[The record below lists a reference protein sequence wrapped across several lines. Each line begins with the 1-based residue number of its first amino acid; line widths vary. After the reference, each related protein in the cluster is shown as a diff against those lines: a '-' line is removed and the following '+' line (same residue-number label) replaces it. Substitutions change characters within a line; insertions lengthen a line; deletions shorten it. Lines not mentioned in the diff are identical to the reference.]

1 MYQDFYFNQGVG
13 ARTADLAPVR
23 LPTMI
28 SEHDS
33 GGFLSGGAGLFGLS
47 SEPAPTFEITH
58 SQACSCSSCCG
69 SDEKAAGPAPAGDEP
84 IFVDG
89 DIAGDT
95 STTATITVGG
105 SLTSELET
113 VGDTDWIAIT
123 LTAGQTIDIALFGSG
138 ANPVADTYLRV
149 RDSSGNVL
157 AFNDDADGLNSA
169 LTFTATGAGTYYIE
183 VDSYVSSYTGEYT
196 LTVNE
201 GVPPEPLEV
210 YTYDEIAVQL
220 THTFWEST
228 GRSARSWDVGS
239 DGSITVN
246 ITALSADGQF
256 LARAAL
262 DMWTDVTGI
271 QFVEVSSGAEM
282 TFQDT
287 QSGAYASSSTS
298 GGTIISSTINVSL
311 NWIESYGASLN
322 SYSFQ
327 TYIHEIG
334 HALGLGHGGNYN
346 GSANYPTDAS
356 YANDSWATTIM
367 SYFSQNENTYFADQG
382 FDYNFVLTPMAGDIA
397 AVEALYGLS
406 SSTRLG
412 NTVYGFN
419 STSDRDIHDAT
430 QFVSVAYTIVD
441 SGGNDTLDYSGFT
454 QDQVINL
461 NPETFMNIGG
471 ETGNVVIGRGTVIE
485 NAFGGSGADT
495 IDGNQANNG
504 IQGND
509 GNDTVNGRGGDD
521 TIYGQAGSD
530 SLYGNGGNDR
540 LYGGDDRDYLYGGND
555 ADSAYGGAGNDV
567 IVGNYGDDTLN
578 GGVGDDLVFAGYGN
592 DTVDG
597 GDGRDTVR
605 GGFGTDTITGGQGT
619 DALYGGAGNDS
630 LYGGTGQDFLY
641 GGNGADFLSGGAQDD
656 RLEGDEG
663 DDRLDGNDGNDN
675 LLGGGGNDVV
685 IGGTGDDLLRGG
697 NGNDF
702 LRGGNGSDNL
712 GGGAGADRLTGGAG
726 NDVLTGGTGAD
737 EFAFIAMG
745 TGNADTITDFSVAD
759 DTIVFDGSI
768 FGALNAGVLAAGAF
782 RIGNAAQD
790 ANDRIIYNSNT
801 GELFYDADG
810 VGGAEQKLVAQLSA
824 GLALTN
830 ADFFTESGAANAGLT
845 DIKQDYDLSA
855 MPEFIFT

>member
-1 MYQDFYFNQGVG
+1 MF
-13 ARTADLAPVR
+13 A
-23 LPTMI
+23 
-28 SEHDS
+28 
-33 GGFLSGGAGLFGLS
+33 LS
-47 SEPAPTFEITH
+47 SEAASIFEIAH

-69 SDEKAAGPAPAGDEP
+69 SDEKAAGPAPGSDEP
-84 IFVDG
+84 IFVEG

-113 VGDTDWIAIT
+113 VGDTDWVAIT
-123 LTAGQTIDIALFGSG
+123 LTAGQTIDISLFGSG
-138 ANPVADTYLRV
+138 TNPVGDTYLRV
-149 RDSSGNVL
+149 RDSSGNIL
-157 AFNDDADGLNSA
+157 AINDDADGLNSG

-183 VDSYVSSYTGEYT
+183 VDSYLSSYTGEYT
-196 LTVNE
+196 LTVDE
-201 GVPPEPLEV
+201 GVPPEPLDV

-220 THTFWEST
+220 TQTYW
-228 GRSARSWDVGS
+228 GGSARSWDVGS

-246 ITALSADGQF
+246 ITELSADGQF

-262 DMWTDVTGI
+262 DTWTDVTGI
-271 QFVEVSSGAEM
+271 QFVEVGSGAEI

-287 QSGAYASSSTS
+287 QSGAYASSSVS
-298 GGTIISSTINVSL
+298 GGTIISSTVNVSL
-311 NWIESYGASLN
+311 DWIDSYGANLN

-327 TYIHEIG
+327 SYIHEIG

-346 GSANYPTDAS
+346 GSAGYPNDAS

-367 SYFSQNENTYFADQG
+367 SYFSQYENTYFADQG

-406 SSTRLG
+406 GSTRLG

-419 STSDRDIHDAT
+419 STSNRDIHDAT
-430 QFVSVAYTIVD
+430 QFVSIAYTIVD
-441 SGGNDTLDYSGFT
+441 SGGNDTLDYSGFS

-504 IQGND
+504 IQGNG

-530 SLYGNGGNDR
+530 SLYGNGGNDS
-540 LYGGDDRDYLYGGND
+540 LFGGDERDYLYGGND
-555 ADSAYGGAGNDV
+555 ADAAYGGSGNDV
-567 IVGNYGDDTLN
+567 IIGNYGDDTLN

-597 GDGRDTVR
+597 GDGRDTMR
-605 GGFGTDTITGGQGT
+605 GGFGTDTLSGGQGT
-619 DALYGGAGNDS
+619 DAIYGGAGDDT

-641 GGNGADFLSGGAQDD
+641 GGKGADFLSGGAQDD

-663 DDRLDGNDGNDN
+663 DDRLDGNGGNDN
-675 LLGGGGNDVV
+675 VLGGGGNDVV

-697 NGNDF
+697 SGNDF

-726 NDVLTGGTGAD
+726 NDVVTGGTGAD

-745 TGNADTITDFSVAD
+745 TGNADTLALPPTHLVRV
-759 DTIVFDGSI
+759 TI
-768 FGALNAGVLAAGAF
+768 
-782 RIGNAAQD
+782 
-790 ANDRIIYNSNT
+790 
-801 GELFYDADG
+801 GELRVKSTYG
-810 VGGAEQKLVAQLSA
+810 QKLPDSLLSFA
-824 GLALTN
+824 SIGDDSVNPHGL
-830 ADFFTESGAANAGLT
+830 FQHRANFHARV
-845 DIKQDYDLSA
+845 
-855 MPEFIFT
+855 

>member
-1 MYQDFYFNQGVG
+1 MYQDFYFNQWVG
-13 ARTADLAPVR
+13 ARMAESAQIRLANMV
-23 LPTMI
+23 

-33 GGFLSGGAGLFGLS
+33 GGFLSSGASLFALS
-47 SEPAPTFEITH
+47 SDPAPTFEITH

-69 SDEKAAGPAPAGDEP
+69 SDEKATGPTPAGDEP
-84 IFVDG
+84 VFVAG

-113 VGDTDWIAIT
+113 VGDTDWVAIT
-123 LTAGQTIDIALFGSG
+123 LTAGQTIDISLFGSG
-138 ANPVADTYLRV
+138 ANPVGDTYLRV
-149 RDSSGNVL
+149 RDSSGNIV

-183 VDSYVSSYTGEYT
+183 VDSYLSSYTGEYT
-196 LTVNE
+196 LTVDE
-201 GVPPEPLEV
+201 GVPPEPLDV

-220 THTFWEST
+220 TQTYW
-228 GRSARSWDVGS
+228 GGSARSWDVGA

-246 ITALSADGQF
+246 ITELSADGQF

-262 DMWTDVTGI
+262 ETWTDATGI
-271 QFVEVSSGAEM
+271 QFVEVGGVAEI
-282 TFQDT
+282 TFQDSD
-287 QSGAYASSSTS
+287 SGAYAFSSVS
-298 GGTIISSTINVSL
+298 GGTISSSTVNVSL
-311 NWIESYGASLN
+311 DWIENYGAGLN

-346 GSANYPTDAS
+346 GSAGYPNDAS

-367 SYFSQNENTYFADQG
+367 SYFSQNENTYFANQG

-430 QFVSVAYTIVD
+430 QFVSIAYTIVD

-530 SLYGNGGNDR
+530 SLYGNGGNDS
-540 LYGGDDRDYLYGGND
+540 LFGGDDRDYLYGGND
-555 ADSAYGGAGNDV
+555 ADSAYGGSGNDV
-567 IVGNYGDDTLN
+567 VIGNYGDDTLN
-578 GGVGDDLVFAGYGN
+578 GGVGDDLIFAGYGN

-597 GDGRDTVR
+597 GDGRDTMR
-605 GGFGTDTITGGQGT
+605 GGFGTDTLSGGQGT
-619 DALYGGAGNDS
+619 DAIYGGAGDDT

-675 LLGGGGNDVV
+675 VLGGGGNDVV

-697 NGNDF
+697 SGNDF

-726 NDVLTGGTGAD
+726 NDIVTGGTGAD

-782 RIGNAAQD
+782 RIGNSAQD
-790 ANDRIIYNSNT
+790 ANDRIIYNNNT
-801 GELFYDADG
+801 GELFYDSDG
-810 VGGAEQKLVAQLSA
+810 AGGAEQKLVAQLSA

-830 ADFFTESGAANAGLT
+830 ADFFTESGAANAGLA
-845 DIKQDYDLSA
+845 DIKQDYNLAA
-855 MPEFIFT
+855 MPEFIFA